1 MSTEIHELHDE
12 AYLPRP
18 LVYVI
23 AVTCG
28 ALAAMIVQMLLSRAG
43 IELAAAWNSLFSRVP
58 QVRSAGIWWVMVG
71 SAFLISAAVAGI
83 LSRLPWPL
91 HRFRLLR
98 WILAGA
104 ALFTLAEV
112 GHSPPAAAHGI
123 GVQVGASFIALCAA
137 VFMALFGAFFAAR
150 R

>member
-1 MSTEIHELHDE
+1 MPTEISELHH
-12 AYLPRP
+12 AHLPRP
-18 LVYVI
+18 LVYVT

-28 ALAAMIVQMLLSRAG
+28 VLAAMTVQMLLSRAG
-43 IELAAAWNSLFSRVP
+43 VELAAAWDSLFSRVP
-58 QVRSAGIWWVMVG
+58 QVRSAGIWWLMVG
-71 SAFLISAAVAGI
+71 SAFLVSATVAAT
-83 LSRLPWPL
+83 LSRLPWPW

-104 ALFTLAEV
+104 ALFALAEV

-123 GVQVGASFIALCAA
+123 GVQVGASMVALCAA
-137 VFMALFGAFFAAR
+137 ALMALFGTFFAVR

>member
-1 MSTEIHELHDE
+1 MSTALRERHE

-18 LVYVI
+18 LVYVT

-28 ALAAMIVQMLLSRAG
+28 VLAAMIAQMLLSRAG
-43 IELAAAWNSLFSRVP
+43 IELAAAWGSLFSRVP
-58 QVRSAGIWWVMVG
+58 QVRSAGIWWLMVG
-71 SAFLISAAVAGI
+71 SAFLVSALVAGT
-83 LSRLPWPL
+83 LSRSPWL
-91 HRFRLLR
+91 WHRFRLLR

-104 ALFTLAEV
+104 ALFALAEI

-123 GVQVGASFIALCAA
+123 GVQVGASFVALCAA
-137 VFMALFGAFFAAR
+137 ALMALFGAFFAAR

>member
-1 MSTEIHELHDE
+1 MSTDLRERHE

-18 LVYVI
+18 LVYVP

-28 ALAAMIVQMLLSRAG
+28 VLAAMIAQMLLSRAG
-43 IELAAAWNSLFSRVP
+43 IELAAAWGSLFSRVP
-58 QVRSAGIWWVMVG
+58 QVRSAGIWWLMVG
-71 SAFLISAAVAGI
+71 SAFLVSALVAGT
-83 LSRLPWPL
+83 LSRSPWPW

-104 ALFTLAEV
+104 ALFALAEI

-123 GVQVGASFIALCAA
+123 GVQVGASFVALCAA
-137 VFMALFGAFFAAR
+137 ALMALFGAFFAAR

>member
-1 MSTEIHELHDE
+1 MSTDLRERHEAGL
-12 AYLPRP
+12 ARP

-23 AVTCG
+23 AVTSG
-28 ALAAMIVQMLLSRAG
+28 VLAAMIVQVLLSRAG
-43 IELAAAWNSLFSRVP
+43 IELAAAWDSLFSRVP
-58 QVRSAGIWWVMVG
+58 QVRSAGIWWLMVG
-71 SAFLISAAVAGI
+71 SAFLVSAVVAGT
-83 LSRLPWPL
+83 LSRLPWPW

-104 ALFTLAEV
+104 ALFALAEV

-123 GVQVGASFIALCAA
+123 GVQVGASLVALCAA
-137 VFMALFGAFFAAR
+137 TLMALFGTFFAAR